1 MLLKTI
7 LFLFSFIPAALIA
20 QIEDSI
26 ITDKTNYINDS
37 SAVSIVDSLGYE
49 SDSVYTEV
57 VNYVTDSSTAHAAD
71 SIGNIIEPLVI
82 SSEEV
87 RSYLYHKPFSYQST
101 FIDKTDILR
110 NDYRYTG
117 DLFIVFPFSFERS
130 YGFVGQPND
139 IYLYA
144 EGSTSTNYF
153 TDGVPVSNAL
163 FYPLDFN
170 HIQSEDIDSIEI
182 IPLPRGF
189 LYGFTTNPVSVN
201 FISKDIN
208 SLKPYSRIKYY
219 EGAFGEAFIDGIFNM
234 YLFKDLNASVD
245 VTNRK
250 VDNSFKNTE
259 FSIWQIKTR
268 LRYNLSNYLN
278 VFGSYYFSKSITGI
292 NGGVNVDRILQIT
305 PNINSLLFN
314 ETRAPVYFE
323 NNSLDSKQHNFGLK
337 VLAKAFENSYTNL
350 NFYYKFYQNECN
362 AADTLVKSKSTSK
375 DKILGALLDQR
386 FTFDPIQL
394 YLQSGYQSL
403 KHSSTFTSSDSLDA
417 GYLLDNSPLDYKSF
431 FISPL
436 LSVTLFDSTVVPS
449 VYYKYANILQK
460 NSVSGIET
468 KQKYTGF
475 GADLAVYLNESFNLY
490 LGYSQFDND
499 YFIGEKINAL
509 ELRLGYKDE
518 NGNFTIDLFNKK
530 TSAANLWGAGVD
542 VSYSVWKMLLEGRLS
557 QYFVGKNSL
566 VEFMNIPET
575 KFNVGIYFKDTL
587 FSNNLDLKA
596 GFVANYIGR
605 QNLRNFSIPYLGTSS
620 ADVESWITVD
630 FTMSAQ
636 IQKVAIVY
644 FTWENLFDW
653 MYYITPYY
661 PMLERN
667 IRFGVAWEIFN

>member
-7 LFLFSFIPAALIA
+7 LFLFSVIPAALIA

-26 ITDKTNYINDS
+26 ITDETNYINDS

-49 SDSVYTEV
+49 SDSVYTEE
-57 VNYVTDSSTAHAAD
+57 VNYVTDSSTAPAAD
-71 SIGNIIEPLVI
+71 SIGNTIEPLVI

-87 RSYLYHKPFSYQST
+87 RSYLYHKPFSYRST
-101 FIDKTDILR
+101 FIGKTDILR
-110 NDYRYTG
+110 NDYRYIG
-117 DLFIVFPFSFERS
+117 DLFKVFPFSFERS
-130 YGFVGQPND
+130 YGFVGQPSD

-201 FISKDIN
+201 FISKDII

-219 EGAFGEAFIDGIFNM
+219 EGPFGEAFVDGIFNM
-234 YLFKDLNASVD
+234 YLFKDLNALVD

-337 VLAKAFENSYTNL
+337 VLAKAFENSYTTL
-350 NFYYKFYQNECN
+350 NFYYKFHQNEYN
-362 AADTLVKSKSTSK
+362 AADTLVKYKSTSK

-386 FTFDPIQL
+386 FTFDPLHIF
-394 YLQSGYQSL
+394 LQSGYQSL
-403 KHSSTFTSSDSLDA
+403 KHKPAFTSSDSLDA
-417 GYLLDNSPLDYKSF
+417 GYLLDISPLDYKSF

-436 LSVTLFDSTVVPS
+436 LSVTLFDSAVVPS
-449 VYYKYANILQK
+449 VYYKYGNILQK

-475 GADLAVYLNESFNLY
+475 GADLAVYLNESFNFY
-490 LGYSQFDND
+490 LGCSQFDNN
-499 YFIGEKINAL
+499 YFIREKINAV

-518 NGNFTIDLFNKK
+518 NGNFTINLFNKK
-530 TSAANLWGAGVD
+530 TSEANLWGAGVD
-542 VSYSVWKMLLEGRLS
+542 VSYLVWKMLLEGRLS

-566 VEFMNIPET
+566 VEFINIPET
-575 KFNVGIYFKDTL
+575 KFNAGIYFKDSL

-596 GFVANYIGR
+596 GFVANYTGR
-605 QNLRNFSIPYLGTSS
+605 QNLRNFSIPYLGTSN

-630 FTMSAQ
+630 FTVSAQ